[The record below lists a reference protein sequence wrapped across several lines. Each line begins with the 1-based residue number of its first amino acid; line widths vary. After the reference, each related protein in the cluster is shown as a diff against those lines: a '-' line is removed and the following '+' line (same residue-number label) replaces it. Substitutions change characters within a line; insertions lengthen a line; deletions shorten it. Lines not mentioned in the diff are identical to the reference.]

1 MEWIYAVRKLWH
13 FINAHEGAKVADIFN
28 QSGREIISLAAGAGI
43 IGTIGSISLK

>member
-1 MEWIYAVRKLWH
+1 MELIFPARKLWN

-28 QSGREIISLAAGAGI
+28 QSARAIISLAAGARI